1 MHYSFP
7 KMTYKDK
14 FPSTLN
20 IIQSINHQEEQ
31 CPNLDDHHGK
41 KVVYDV
47 VMSWGGIRLVIYY
60 LNSQSNLSHI
70 FNKA

>member
-47 VMSWGGIRLVIYY
+47 VMS
-60 LNSQSNLSHI
+60 
-70 FNKA
+70 